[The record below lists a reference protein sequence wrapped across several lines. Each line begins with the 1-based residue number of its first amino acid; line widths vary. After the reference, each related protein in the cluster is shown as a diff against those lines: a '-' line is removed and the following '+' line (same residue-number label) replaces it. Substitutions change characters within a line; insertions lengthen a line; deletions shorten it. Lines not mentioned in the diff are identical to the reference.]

1 MLTQE
6 NKSLYNRYNIIKMK
20 ESRERF
26 IGFSVSNFLS
36 FKSPQTMSMMASKVA
51 RHKEHILNGNGKKI
65 LKTGLIYGANA
76 GGKSNFIKAIDF
88 SRDII
93 LDGLEEVDLN
103 RKYFRINKEGY
114 RQPGVFEYRL
124 ITQSKKEYS
133 YGIAISYA
141 AKEIISEWLVR
152 IEKNGSETCI
162 FNRDIDESGENFTF
176 SEVTHKNEAEKIKWE
191 IFLDVFGKNI
201 SPAMKKKSI
210 LSDVAERSNEKS
222 GVLKEIMDVYEWFQS
237 IIILFPT
244 SQYSG
249 LNQLVEKEE
258 VRKFFSGILK
268 YFDTGIESV
277 ESKQGEMNFD
287 RIFEGI
293 PKEHAEKLKIR
304 ISNDIENDP
313 VMFKVNNQVYSLRKD
328 EEGNII
334 TTKMMQ
340 NHGNPQ
346 ELFEYS
352 DESDGT
358 QRLFDLIPLFYEHQN
373 NRVIFIDE
381 IDRSLHTNLTRR
393 FLELFYSLTEKSD
406 CQIIATTHDSNLLDL
421 DLVRQDEIW
430 FIKRLEDHSSKMYSL
445 NRYKERY
452 DKKIDKEYLLG
463 RYDAIPIFDEE
474 ILEDMND

>member
-1 MLTQE
+1 
-6 NKSLYNRYNIIKMK
+6 MK
-20 ESRERF
+20 ESREMF

-152 IEKNGSETCI
+152 IENNGSETCI

>member
-1 MLTQE
+1 M
-6 NKSLYNRYNIIKMK
+6 
-20 ESRERF
+20 F

-36 FKSPQTMSMMASKVA
+36 FKNPQTMSMMASKVA
-51 RHKEHILNGNGKKI
+51 RHKEHILSGNGKRV

-93 LDGLEEVDLN
+93 LGGLEEVDLN
-103 RKYFRINKEGY
+103 RKYFRISKDGY
-114 RQPGVFEYRL
+114 KQPGVFEYRL
-124 ITQSKKEYS
+124 ITQSGKEYS

-141 AKEIISEWLVR
+141 TKEILSEWLVR
-152 IEKNGSETCI
+152 IEKSGVETYI
-162 FNRDIDESGENFTF
+162 FNRDTDENGVNFTL
-176 SEVTHKNEAEKIKWE
+176 SEIKPKSEAERIKWE
-191 IFLDVFGKNI
+191 IFLDVFGQNI
-201 SPAMKKKSI
+201 SPSMKKKSV
-210 LSDVAERSNEKS
+210 LSDVAERSNENR
-222 GVLKEIMDVYEWFQS
+222 GVLREIRDVYEWFQS

-249 LNQLVEKEE
+249 LNQLVEKED
-258 VRKFFSGILK
+258 VRKFFSHILK

-277 ESKQGEMNFD
+277 ESKQGEMEFD

-293 PKEHAEKLKIR
+293 PKEHAEKLKTR
-304 ISNDIENDP
+304 ISNDIEDDS
-313 VMFKVNNQVYSLRKD
+313 VIFKVNNQVYSLKKD

-340 NHGNPQ
+340 NHGNAQ
-346 ELFEYS
+346 ELFEYA

-358 QRLFDLIPLFYEHQN
+358 QRLFDLIPLFLEHQG
-373 NRVIFIDE
+373 NRVIFVDE
-381 IDRSLHTNLTRR
+381 IDRSLHTNLTRK
-393 FLELFYSLTEKSD
+393 FLQLFYTLTEDAD

-430 FIKRLEDHSSKMYSL
+430 FIKRLEDHSSQIYSL

-463 RYDAIPIFDEE
+463 RHDAVPVFDEE
-474 ILEDMND
+474 ILEDIND

>member
-1 MLTQE
+1 
-6 NKSLYNRYNIIKMK
+6 MK
-20 ESRERF
+20 ESREMF

-293 PKEHAEKLKIR
+293 PKEHAEKLKVR

>member
-1 MLTQE
+1 M
-6 NKSLYNRYNIIKMK
+6 
-20 ESRERF
+20 F

-36 FKSPQTMSMMASKVA
+36 FKNPQTMSMIASKVA
-51 RHKEHILNGNGKKI
+51 RHKEHILSGNGKKV

-93 LDGLEEVDLN
+93 LGGLEEVDLN
-103 RKYFRINKEGY
+103 RKYFRISKDGY
-114 RQPGVFEYRL
+114 KQPGVFEYRL
-124 ITQSKKEYS
+124 ITQSGKEYS

-141 AKEIISEWLVR
+141 TKEILSEWLVR
-152 IEKNGSETCI
+152 IEKSGVETYI
-162 FNRDIDESGENFTF
+162 FNRDTDENGVNFTL
-176 SEVTHKNEAEKIKWE
+176 SEIKPKSEAERIKWE
-191 IFLDVFGKNI
+191 IFLDVFGQNI
-201 SPAMKKKSI
+201 SPSMKKKSV
-210 LSDVAERSNEKS
+210 LSDVAERSNENR
-222 GVLKEIMDVYEWFQS
+222 GVLREIRDVYEWFQS

-249 LNQLVEKEE
+249 LNQLVEKED
-258 VRKFFSGILK
+258 VRKFFSHILK

-277 ESKQGEMNFD
+277 ESKQGEMEFD

-293 PKEHAEKLKIR
+293 PKEHAEKLKTR
-304 ISNDIENDP
+304 ISNDIEDDS
-313 VMFKVNNQVYSLRKD
+313 VIFKVNNQVYSLKKD

-340 NHGNPQ
+340 NHGNVQ
-346 ELFEYS
+346 ELFEYA

-358 QRLFDLIPLFYEHQN
+358 QRLFDLIPLFLEHQG
-373 NRVIFIDE
+373 NRVIFVDE
-381 IDRSLHTNLTRR
+381 IDRSLHTNLTRK
-393 FLELFYSLTEKSD
+393 FLQLFYALTEDAD

-430 FIKRLEDHSSKMYSL
+430 FIKRLEDHSSQIYSL

-463 RYDAIPIFDEE
+463 RYDAVPVFDEE
-474 ILEDMND
+474 ILEDIND

>member
-1 MLTQE
+1 M
-6 NKSLYNRYNIIKMK
+6 
-20 ESRERF
+20 F

-36 FKSPQTMSMMASKVA
+36 FKSPQTMSMVASKVA

>member
-1 MLTQE
+1 M
-6 NKSLYNRYNIIKMK
+6 
-20 ESRERF
+20 F

-222 GVLKEIMDVYEWFQS
+222 GVLKEIMDVYECFQS

>member
-1 MLTQE
+1 M
-6 NKSLYNRYNIIKMK
+6 
-20 ESRERF
+20 F

-358 QRLFDLIPLFYEHQN
+358 QRVFDLIPLFYEHQN

-452 DKKIDKEYLLG
+452 DKKIDKEYLLDLPLQYMSEKMRHKKFFQKRG
-463 RYDAIPIFDEE
+463 SFCR
-474 ILEDMND
+474 

>member
-1 MLTQE
+1 
-6 NKSLYNRYNIIKMK
+6 MK
-20 ESRERF
+20 ESREMF

-373 NRVIFIDE
+373 NRVIFIDG

>member
-1 MLTQE
+1 
-6 NKSLYNRYNIIKMK
+6 MK
-20 ESRERF
+20 ESREMF

-76 GGKSNFIKAIDF
+76 GGKSNFFKAIDF

>member
-1 MLTQE
+1 
-6 NKSLYNRYNIIKMK
+6 MK
-20 ESRERF
+20 ESREMF

-51 RHKEHILNGNGKKI
+51 RHKEHILNENGKKI

-304 ISNDIENDP
+304 ISNDIENEP

>member
-20 ESRERF
+20 ESRDQF

-65 LKTGLIYGANA
+65 LKTGLIYGDNA
-76 GGKSNFIKAIDF
+76 GCKSNFIKSIDF

>member
-1 MLTQE
+1 M
-6 NKSLYNRYNIIKMK
+6 
-20 ESRERF
+20 F

-133 YGIAISYA
+133 YGVAISYA

>member
-1 MLTQE
+1 M
-6 NKSLYNRYNIIKMK
+6 
-20 ESRERF
+20 F

-36 FKSPQTMSMMASKVA
+36 FKDPQTMSTMASKVA
-51 RHKEHILNGNGKKI
+51 RHKEHILNGNGKKV

-103 RKYFRINKEGY
+103 RKYFRISKDGY
-114 RQPGVFEYRL
+114 KQPGVFEYRL
-124 ITQSKKEYS
+124 ITQSRKEYS

-141 AKEIISEWLVR
+141 TKEILSEWLVR
-152 IEKNGSETCI
+152 IEKSGAETCI
-162 FNRDIDESGENFTF
+162 FNRDTDENGVNFTF
-176 SEVTHKNEAEKIKWE
+176 SEVRPRSEAERIKWE
-191 IFLDVFGKNI
+191 IYLDVFGKNI
-201 SPAMKKKSI
+201 SPSMKKKSI
-210 LSDVAERSNEKS
+210 LSDVAERSNENR
-222 GVLKEIMDVYEWFQS
+222 GVLREIRDVYEWFQS

-277 ESKQGEMNFD
+277 ESKLGEMEFD

-304 ISNDIENDP
+304 ISNDIEDDS

-340 NHGNPQ
+340 NHGNAQ
-346 ELFEYS
+346 ELFEYA

-358 QRLFDLIPLFYEHQN
+358 QRLFDLIPLFFEHQG

-381 IDRSLHTNLTRR
+381 IDRSFHTNLTRK
-393 FLELFYSLTEKSD
+393 FLELFYTLTEEAD

-430 FIKRLEDHSSKMYSL
+430 FIKRLKDHSSQIYSL

-463 RYDAIPIFDEE
+463 RYDAVPVFDEE
-474 ILEDMND
+474 IWEDMND